1 MGCPR
6 RFAPYDPEQMM
17 LLAPDV
23 REWVPEGHFAHHVGD
38 LVGGMDLGAFY
49 APDEGDGRCN
59 APHEP
64 RMMVKI
70 GRASCR
76 ERV

>member
-1 MGCPR
+1 
-6 RFAPYDPEQMM
+6 M

-64 RMMVKI
+64 RMMVKVLPYGYATGVFSLRGI
-70 GRASCR
+70 ARKL
-76 ERV
+76 